1 MLDAGT
7 YESILIDK
15 HDDGVV
21 VATLNRPDRLNAMGG
36 TMPEEFGRLPL
47 EFDGDPDAK
56 VLVITGAGRAFC
68 AGGDFSPDPGRD
80 RPEYLNQMRHS
91 RMLVDNMLDTEKP
104 VLSAVNGY
112 ALGLGCTMALLSDV
126 VIAGRSAVFGDTHVH
141 MGMSAGD
148 GGQVLWPLLMGPAKA
163 KYYLMTGERFDAE
176 TAERLGLVS
185 FVVDDDDLM
194 KRTLE
199 IARKLAR
206 GPMYAIMAS
215 KVPINKWMKSVS
227 NLVLPLSLA
236 MEEISMTKDDHAEAV
251 KAFQEKREP
260 KFTGR

>member
-1 MLDAGT
+1 
-7 YESILIDK
+7 
-15 HDDGVV
+15 
-21 VATLNRPDRLNAMGG
+21 
-36 TMPEEFGRLPL
+36 
-47 EFDGDPDAK
+47 
-56 VLVITGAGRAFC
+56 
-68 AGGDFSPDPGRD
+68 
-80 RPEYLNQMRHS
+80 
-91 RMLVDNMLDTEKP
+91 
-104 VLSAVNGY
+104 
-112 ALGLGCTMALLSDV
+112 
-126 VIAGRSAVFGDTHVH
+126 
-141 MGMSAGD
+141 
-148 GGQVLWPLLMGPAKA
+148 MGPAKA

-194 KRTLE
+194 KRALE
-199 IARKLAR
+199 IARKLAN